1 MNLHIYF
8 QIVFRSGFKMQMD
21 NSEGFGADWKVS
33 NKTDNYGLAKSID
46 TYYADLLWIYF
57 SPCVIL
63 LGMISSTLSIS
74 VLLRRTMRRSTT
86 MFYLTVLSFGDILVV
101 NTGLLRRWIRYAFE
115 TDIRTFGPL
124 NCKIHV
130 FMTYFSLQ
138 FTAWILVAVTID
150 RCISVKLPL
159 RAVFYCTMRRSRFVV
174 VLVTFLLIMLNG
186 HLLFTTDFQEGI
198 CQFNSFSMIAWP
210 FMDFALYCFFP
221 FSIMLICNVIIIRTI
236 IKSFKRFATIKEKT
250 SPNNLTNEAN
260 SRRQRNRNSNMTAM
274 LLSVNIS
281 FLVCTLPVSVY
292 YICESFFMDADPSL
306 MNLLETISSLLMYMN
321 NAISFFLYCL
331 SGTKF
336 RRELFKMFKRTTKEK
351 TRARNYSIE
360 SISSIVDS

>member
-1 MNLHIYF
+1 M
-8 QIVFRSGFKMQMD
+8 QID
-21 NSEGFGADWKVS
+21 NSDGLGAYRNVS
-33 NKTDNYGLAKSID
+33 NETGMMILID
-46 TYYADLLWIYF
+46 TYHAELLWIYF

-101 NTGLLRRWIRYAFE
+101 NTGLLRQWIRVAFD
-115 TDIRTFGPL
+115 TDIRTFGRL

-130 FMTYFSLQ
+130 FLTYFSLQ

-159 RAVFYCTMRRSRFVV
+159 KAMYYCTLRRSRFVV
-174 VLVTFLLIMLNG
+174 VSIAILLIMLNG
-186 HLLFTTDFQEGI
+186 HLLFTTDFQDEI
-198 CQFNSFSMIAWP
+198 CQFDSFSVSAWP
-210 FMDFALYCFFP
+210 FIDFAVYCFFP
-221 FSIMLICNVIIIRTI
+221 FTIMLICNVLIIRTS
-236 IKSFKRFATIKEKT
+236 IKSFKRFSSIKENTLPK
-250 SPNNLTNEAN
+250 NLAYQAN
-260 SRRQRNRNSNMTAM
+260 SRRQHNRNSNMTAM

-292 YICESFFMDADPSL
+292 YICETFYMEADPSL
-306 MNLLETISSLLMYMN
+306 MYLLEAISSLLMYLN

-336 RRELFKMFKRTTKEK
+336 RKELVKMFTRTKKREK
-351 TRARNYSIE
+351 TSAGIYTVE
-360 SISSIVDS
+360 SVSSIVD